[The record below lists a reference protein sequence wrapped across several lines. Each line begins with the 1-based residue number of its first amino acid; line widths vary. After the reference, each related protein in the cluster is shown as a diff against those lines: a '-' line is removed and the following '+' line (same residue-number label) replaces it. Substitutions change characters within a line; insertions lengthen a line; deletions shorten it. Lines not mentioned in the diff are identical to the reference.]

1 MAEQTNPIDSLRNAI
16 VRWLQQEGTARST
29 LAGAIVVLDK
39 LRDYAPLSNKDI
51 FTSGGQLVG
60 GRGEALRNTLA
71 RNGETRV
78 FLADG
83 VTTRSTEKF
92 RRLAEAI
99 DYGKAL
105 APFPD
110 ARRES
115 AVIQLVEPVLHEISN
130 WFERQHMTITCDRG
144 ESPVTWVEQIL
155 ESSHSKS
162 GGRVEQHLV
171 GAKLELRFPGQ
182 RVDVHAAFAAD
193 VQTQRSGDFVV
204 GDTVYHVTA
213 SPAPPVVR
221 KSADNLSLGLHP
233 VLLVPRNT
241 VERARGLANYEGI
254 DKKVSIFAI
263 EDFVGQNLMEVADSK
278 SETYFEVLRAI
289 VDIYNRRI
297 EEAETDASLR
307 INLR

>member
-29 LAGAIVVLDK
+29 LAGAIVVLDR

-99 DYGKAL
+99 DCGKAL

-144 ESPVTWVEQIL
+144 ESLSHGSSKYLKAHIL
-155 ESSHSKS
+155 SQVAALNSIWLALNSS
-162 GGRVEQHLV
+162 
-171 GAKLELRFPGQ
+171 
-182 RVDVHAAFAAD
+182 
-193 VQTQRSGDFVV
+193 FV
-204 GDTVYHVTA
+204 
-213 SPAPPVVR
+213 S
-221 KSADNLSLGLHP
+221 
-233 VLLVPRNT
+233 
-241 VERARGLANYEGI
+241 
-254 DKKVSIFAI
+254 
-263 EDFVGQNLMEVADSK
+263 QDS
-278 SETYFEVLRAI
+278 E
-289 VDIYNRRI
+289 
-297 EEAETDASLR
+297 
-307 INLR
+307 